1 MTRKTENFSRTARHP
16 LRKTRQS
23 PIDAPPKAGKKAAVA
38 RPQTLEDARSYPLP
52 VLNGMERTRLRGEA
66 HHLKPVVIVGENGIT
81 EGVIQ
86 AIHEALCQHELIKV
100 RIHDPEDKH
109 AAADQLAAESHAVLL
124 GLRGHTVIL
133 YRPLLKK

>member
-1 MTRKTENFSRTARHP
+1 MTRKTPNFSRTPRHP

-23 PIDAPPKAGKKAAVA
+23 PIDVPEKTRKKAA
-38 RPQTLEDARSYPLP
+38 PKKLTLEEARAFPLP

-66 HHLKPVVIVGENGIT
+66 HHLKPIVIVGENGIS
-81 EGVIQ
+81 EGLIL

-100 RIHDPEDKH
+100 RMHDPEDKH
-109 AAADQLAAESHAVLL
+109 AAAEQMAAEAHAVLL

-133 YRPLLKK
+133 YRPFLKI

>member
-23 PIDAPPKAGKKAAVA
+23 PIDAPPKARKKVAAP
-38 RPQTLEDARSYPLP
+38 RLTLEEARSFPLP

-81 EGVIQ
+81 EALILAV
-86 AIHEALCQHELIKV
+86 HEALCQHELIKV
-100 RIHDPEDKH
+100 RMHDPEDKH
-109 AAADQLAAESHAVLL
+109 AAADLLAAEAHAVLL
-124 GLRGHTVIL
+124 GLRGHTMIL
-133 YRPLLKK
+133 YRPHLKH